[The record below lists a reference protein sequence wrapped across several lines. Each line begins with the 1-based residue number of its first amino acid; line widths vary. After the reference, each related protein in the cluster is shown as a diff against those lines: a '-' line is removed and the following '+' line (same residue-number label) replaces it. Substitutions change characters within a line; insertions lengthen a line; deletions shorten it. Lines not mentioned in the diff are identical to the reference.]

1 MSFGLLCQTAF
12 GKLAVSNSNHL
23 DVINMSASSTRKFT
37 LGIFIFGV
45 PEFETLFHLLKR
57 LNERGELGLKIILPS
72 SLCRIEPRVPQL
84 LNESQLPYKVLS
96 SKVIKYFYWGCF
108 RGMDAVLGIS
118 DPFIDY
124 RRAHKRRN
132 RYLVKLKLP
141 SIYFQHGVIQVGLNR
156 GNTLNW
162 DIKREKT
169 DFYSTKVF
177 LMEYPAHIQQQYF
190 TDSALARIE
199 VSGFIKKPCFSPK
212 PLSSSIDSQLSK
224 YDVRLLICHS
234 LRTSDFTKEEI
245 EHFYSMIEKFAIVNP
260 QIGVIVRPHR
270 GKRRKLYE
278 AHDRKLRKIC
288 SNVHF
293 MYHHH
298 GPLKRMSITD
308 ALSIS
313 DMMIST
319 PSTAIL
325 DAVYMGK
332 PVAVCLNYHAIFEG
346 LPQISDARS
355 INKFVIDAID
365 GQEGSNQLI
374 SRYGALDV
382 NIEQTCLNV
391 EKIVTQISA

>member
-1 MSFGLLCQTAF
+1 
-12 GKLAVSNSNHL
+12 
-23 DVINMSASSTRKFT
+23 MSASSKRKPK

-84 LNESQLPYKVLS
+84 LNEAQLPYKVLP
-96 SKVIKYFYWGCF
+96 SKVIKYFYWSCF
-108 RGMDAVLGIS
+108 RGLDAVLGIS

-132 RYLVKLKLP
+132 RYLVKLNLP
-141 SIYFQHGVIQVGLNR
+141 SIYFQHGVVQAGLNR
-156 GNTLNW
+156 GDTLNW
-162 DIKREKT
+162 GIQGEKT
-169 DFYSTKVF
+169 DFYSTKAF
-177 LMEYPAHIQQQYF
+177 LMEYPSQSQQQYF

-199 VSGFIKKPCFSPK
+199 VSGFIKKPCFPPK
-212 PLSSSIDSQLSK
+212 LLPSSINSQLSK

-234 LRTSDFTKEEI
+234 LRSSDFTKEEI
-245 EHFYSMIEKFAIVNP
+245 EPFYSMIEKFAIVNP
-260 QIGVIVRPHR
+260 KIGVIVRPHR
-270 GKRRKLYE
+270 GKRRKIYE
-278 AHDRKLRKIC
+278 AHDRKLEDKC

-313 DMMIST
+313 DLMIST
-319 PSTAIL
+319 PSTAII

-346 LPQISDARS
+346 LPQITDARS
-355 INKFVIDAID
+355 IEKFVFDARD
-365 GQEGSNQLI
+365 NQEGSNQLI
-374 SRYGALDV
+374 SRYGVLDE
-382 NIEQTCLNV
+382 NIEQTCLKV
-391 EKIVTQISA
+391 EKIVNQISA